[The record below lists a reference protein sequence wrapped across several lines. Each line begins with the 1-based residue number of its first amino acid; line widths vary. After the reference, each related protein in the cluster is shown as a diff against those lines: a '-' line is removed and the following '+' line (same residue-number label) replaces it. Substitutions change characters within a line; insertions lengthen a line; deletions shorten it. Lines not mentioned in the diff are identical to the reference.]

1 MSGYFGDPEK
11 THAVL
16 SPDGWLNTGDLAY
29 RISGEIVIAGRE
41 KDLIIIN
48 GRNIWPQDLE
58 YLAQAQPEVRSGD
71 AAAFS
76 VPGPDGEEKAVTMI
90 ECRESDVAKR
100 TELIERLRTIF
111 LEELGL
117 DCLICLVPRK
127 TLPRTTSGKLSRFQA
142 RQKFLE
148 QFGKERLTQSN
159 MDIYKQAV

>member
-1 MSGYFGDPEK
+1 VRFCLLRVG
-11 THAVL
+11 
-16 SPDGWLNTGDLAY
+16 LNTGDLAY
-29 RISGEIVIAGRE
+29 RISGEIVITGRK

-76 VPGPDGEEKAVTMI
+76 VPGPDGGEKAVTMI
-90 ECRESDVAKR
+90 ECRESDAAKR
-100 TELIERLRTIF
+100 TALIERLRTIF

-127 TLPRTTSGKLSRFQA
+127 TLPRTTSGKLSRSQA
-142 RQKFLE
+142 RRRFLE
-148 QFGKERLTQSN
+148 QFGKELLTQSN
-159 MDIYKQAV
+159 MDIYKQAI